1 MNPSSSQFPESL
13 SGFKAS
19 YRNLPATTNDFSDA
33 ALAGHKKTKV
43 SSSVKVITPR
53 EGGALQPMSQ
63 KGYNQASTD
72 LINMRKSG
80 EAAKYDADLTK
91 SNNDNSWSPWKKEKT
106 TIKIDSGKAK

>member
-1 MNPSSSQFPESL
+1 MNPSSSQFPKSL

-19 YRNLPATTNDFSDA
+19 YKHLPSTTNDFSDA
-33 ALAGHKKTKV
+33 ALAGHNKTKV
-43 SSSVKVITPR
+43 SSSVKVISPR
-53 EGGALQPMSQ
+53 EGGAIQPMSQ
-63 KGYNQASTD
+63 AGYNQASTD

-91 SNNDNSWSPWKKEKT
+91 FKDETSFSPWKKEKE